1 MNKAVY
7 EPIQQNAAKHFN
19 SWLGWIVMNVRL
31 QQTVTNFYSSDP
43 EVLSEAKC
51 SFHLLWLL
59 FACIHLS
66 VLMVSED

>member
-1 MNKAVY
+1 
-7 EPIQQNAAKHFN
+7 
-19 SWLGWIVMNVRL
+19 MNVRL